1 MFYTFNN
8 VEHINRSFSTSWCKR
23 NQTYLNNHMPACT
36 VNYEGHDPLHPPAM
50 KDPIVTW
57 FQWKKC
63 TFMIQQKKHLCVH
76 WKQIQIQ
83 SDKWKL
89 FSIYTAFLSLC
100 IFIMKCAQ
108 KCFHNSVFSI
118 LSWIC
123 SLLPVFPLQWVQPA
137 PLCVE
142 RRTRLKY
149 SRACWTASQLKV
161 SPSHLASKRLSQPQI

>member
-23 NQTYLNNHMPACT
+23 NQAYLNNHMPACT
-36 VNYEGHDPLHPPAM
+36 VNYEGHDPLHPPAT

-63 TFMIQQKKHLCVH
+63 TFMIQQKKHLYVTENRF
-76 WKQIQIQ
+76 K
-83 SDKWKL
+83 
-89 FSIYTAFLSLC
+89 FSQTNERAVFNITAFLSLC

-108 KCFHNSVFSI
+108 KCFHSSVFSI
-118 LSWIC
+118 LSSIC

-142 RRTRLKY
+142 RRTHLKY

>member
-1 MFYTFNN
+1 
-8 VEHINRSFSTSWCKR
+8 
-23 NQTYLNNHMPACT
+23 MPACT
-36 VNYEGHDPLHPPAM
+36 VNYEVDYSKSPPSSCHERSHCNMVSMKKVHVHDAAEKASVCSLKTDSNSVRQM
-50 KDPIVTW
+50 KE
-57 FQWKKC
+57 
-63 TFMIQQKKHLCVH
+63 
-76 WKQIQIQ
+76 
-83 SDKWKL
+83 L

-123 SLLPVFPLQWVQPA
+123 SLLPVFLLQWVQPA